1 MSIDQ
6 ALKGMD
12 SIRQVRVSGDG
23 VFWLA
28 GIAAEDGRVTVRRWR
43 EGRITEITPGF
54 NVRSR
59 VMEYGGGAYAVADAL
74 VAWCDDFTK
83 RLWIRDGGTTRP
95 LTPGS
100 TRFRYGGLTLDPQR
114 RLLLA
119 VREDHEVTPEER
131 SEIVALDLDSS
142 NADGGHVLVSG
153 ADFYAGPAVR
163 DGRLAWFQWMHPNM
177 SWDEASVWATNL
189 DDPGHVDRIHGKPG
203 VSAQH
208 PVWLGDGSLAC
219 VTDESGHWNWVVHHR
234 EGMSAWRTPH
244 DCSIPVW
251 VLDTP
256 PA

>member
-28 GIAAEDGRVTVRRWR
+28 GIAAEDGRVTMRRWR

-153 ADFYAGPAVR
+153 ADFYAGSAVC
-163 DGRLAWFQWMHPNM
+163 DGRFAWFQWMHPN
-177 SWDEASVWATNL
+177 S
-189 DDPGHVDRIHGKPG
+189 VDRK
-203 VSAQH
+203 S
-208 PVWLGDGSLAC
+208 
-219 VTDESGHWNWVVHHR
+219 VV
-234 EGMSAWRTPH
+234 
-244 DCSIPVW
+244 
-251 VLDTP
+251 
-256 PA
+256 